1 MKREIILHC
10 SATVEGKNFTAA
22 DIDRWHKEKG
32 YKKIGYHFVI
42 DLDGTLEKGR
52 QLNERGAHCKGHND
66 SIGICYI
73 GGLDKDGKPKDTRT
87 IEQKDTLYRLV
98 YDLMG
103 DDMTL
108 EQIHCHNEFA
118 KKDCPS
124 FKITDFRK
132 EYLNWINKYE
142 QSNNSTEL

>member
-10 SATVEGKNFTAA
+10 SATVEGKDFTAA

-42 DLDGTLEKGR
+42 DLDGTIETGR
-52 QLNERGAHCKGHND
+52 QLNEVGAHCKGHND

-73 GGLDKDGKPKDTRT
+73 GGLSKDGKAKDTRT
-87 IEQKDTLYRLV
+87 IEQKESLYRLV

-118 KKDCPS
+118 NKDCPC
-124 FKITDFRK
+124 FNIIEFRK
-132 EYLNWINKYE
+132 EYLKWIEKL
-142 QSNNSTEL
+142 NS